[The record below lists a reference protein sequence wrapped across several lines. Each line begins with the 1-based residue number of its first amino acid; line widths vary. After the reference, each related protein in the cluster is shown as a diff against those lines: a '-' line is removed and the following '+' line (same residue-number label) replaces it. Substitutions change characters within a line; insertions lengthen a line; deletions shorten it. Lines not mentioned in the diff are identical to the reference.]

1 MPPLA
6 TRIHTS
12 VIHLTAS
19 HRNDPPVT
27 CSESPGP
34 SPLLPACFLSVAYTL
49 LSLSFS
55 SYGAQQHTER
65 RLTVSLPRP
74 SKKRE
79 ESIFRY
85 RQLLL
90 TGERPQRQAFFIHVG
105 GKEAP
110 VLGFFCSQPVLPATL
125 YKKGQA
131 SIGGPTPWVFS
142 VPAPVFPAHIR
153 IHSFATNHQR
163 VK

>member
-1 MPPLA
+1 MHFIWFSLLHKQIPQRRSGNFADSHIKTGIFKRLAQKMKPCSLTLGWRWANRRLQEERGWWGWMPPLA
-6 TRIHTS
+6 IRIHTS

-34 SPLLPACFLSVAYTL
+34 SPLLPACFLSVYIF

-90 TGERPQRQAFFIHVG
+90 TGERPQR
-105 GKEAP
+105 
-110 VLGFFCSQPVLPATL
+110 
-125 YKKGQA
+125 
-131 SIGGPTPWVFS
+131 
-142 VPAPVFPAHIR
+142 
-153 IHSFATNHQR
+153 
-163 VK
+163 